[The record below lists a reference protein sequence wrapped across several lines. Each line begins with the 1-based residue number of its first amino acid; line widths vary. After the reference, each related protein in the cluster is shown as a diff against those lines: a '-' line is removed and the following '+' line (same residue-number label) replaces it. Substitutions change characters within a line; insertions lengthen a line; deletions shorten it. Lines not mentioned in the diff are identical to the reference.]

1 MASYNKVFLMGNLT
15 RNPEIRY
22 TNNQTAICSFGIA
35 VNQGTHEKP
44 ETYFGEC
51 VCFGKTAEIIPR
63 FTGKGS
69 SVLVD
74 GSLKNDQWQDRK
86 TGETRSK
93 TRIYVQNIK
102 FLDQPEGNGHR
113 TSGARYEGDHRYS
126 REDCP

>member
-1 MASYNKVFLMGNLT
+1 MTSYNKVFLIGNLT

-35 VNQGTHEKP
+35 VNQGTCEKP

-51 VCFGKTAEIIPR
+51 VCFGKTAEIVPR

-69 SVLVD
+69 SVLVE

-86 TGETRSK
+86 KRRDTE
-93 TRIYVQNIK
+93 QNAD
-102 FLDQPEGNGHR
+102 LCPEHKVPGSAGRKR
-113 TSGARYEGDHRYS
+113 TPGIRRGSQV
-126 REDCP
+126 